1 MQKSEFKE
9 EQVDLFIKPR
19 SKLLFV
25 GDGMKKSI
33 LILFFV
39 FMGLNIFP
47 KEKRYSSI
55 TIYAVNE
62 DEFRRFPIKNSN
74 IEEYYQWMY
83 KCKDCVFDTDK
94 IAEHA
99 FPKDYDGAINVRID
113 FEENG
118 KVTTFSFYS
127 IKEIRKELQ
136 QLFF

>member
-25 GDGMKKSI
+25 GEDMKKNI
-33 LILFFV
+33 LILFFIL
-39 FMGLNIFP
+39 MGLNIFS

-99 FPKDYDGAINVRID
+99 FPKDCDGAINVRID

>member
-25 GDGMKKSI
+25 GEDMKKNI
-33 LILFFV
+33 LILFFIL
-39 FMGLNIFP
+39 MGLNIFS
-47 KEKRYSSI
+47 KEKRYNTI

-62 DEFRRFPIKNSN
+62 NEFHRFPIKNNN
-74 IEEYYQWMY
+74 IEKYYQWMY

-94 IAEHA
+94 LAEHA
-99 FPKDYDGAINVRID
+99 FPKDFDGAINVRID

-118 KVTTFSFYS
+118 KVTTCSFYS
-127 IKEIRKELQ
+127 IKEIRNELQ